1 MKIAIVH
8 EWLATYAG
16 SERVLEQMLQ
26 CYPQADLFSLV
37 DFLPADRRSFILN
50 KSVTTSF
57 IQGLPFAQSRFRAY
71 LPLMPLAVE
80 QFDLSGYD
88 LVISSSHAVAK
99 GVLVGPDQLHLCMCY
114 SPLRYAWDLQHQ
126 YLREAGLDRG
136 LKGWLTRWLLHRLRL
151 WDSRTAHGVDRFIA
165 ISHYIARRIEK
176 TYRREATVIYPPVT
190 LDGCNCLAV
199 KEDFY
204 LAVSRLVPY
213 KRMPLILEAFARLP
227 DRQLVMI
234 GDGPELERCRALAGP
249 NVRLLGWQSDAVVR
263 DYMQRARALVFAA
276 EEDFGITPLEAQAC
290 GTPVIAFGKGGS
302 LETLRGLETE
312 QPTAVFFAEQ
322 TSEAIAAAVT
332 AFEREEGRISAP
344 ACRENAARFGVE
356 RFQCEFTQLVEIE
369 WAGFRQYRDQG
380 RVRS

>member
-1 MKIAIVH
+1 MNIAMVH
-8 EWLATYAG
+8 DWLTTYAG
-16 SERVLEQMLQ
+16 SERVLEQMLL

-37 DFLPADRRSFILN
+37 DFLPVDQRGFILN
-50 KSVTTSF
+50 KPVTTSF
-57 IQGLPFAQSRFRAY
+57 IQRLPFARSRFRAY

-88 LVISSSHAVAK
+88 LVISSSHAVTK

-136 LKGWLTRWLLHRLRL
+136 LKGWFTRWLLHRLRL

-176 TYRREATVIYPPVT
+176 TYRREAAVIYPPVT
-190 LDGCNCLAV
+190 LDGYTCQAG

-227 DRQLVMI
+227 ERQLVMI
-234 GDGPELERCRALAGP
+234 GDGPELARCRALAGP
-249 NVRLLGWQSDAVVR
+249 NVSLLGWQSDTVVR
-263 DYMQRARALVFAA
+263 DHMERARALVFAA

-290 GTPVIAFGKGGS
+290 GTPVIALGKGGS
-302 LETLRGLETE
+302 LETLRGLEAE

-322 TSEAIAAAVT
+322 TAEAIVAAVMK
-332 AFEREEGRISAP
+332 FERAEGHITAD

-356 RFQCEFTQLVEIE
+356 RFRREFIDLVETE
-369 WAGFRQYRDQG
+369 WAVFCRHRDQG
-380 RVRS
+380 RM